1 VLLDSTPI
9 GVILN
14 IYKPGGIIMETKKF
28 SVPNISCGHCV
39 MTIQRELNEVEG
51 VKKVEGDPTTKEIT
65 VEWEN
70 PATLEE
76 IKSTLE
82 EIKYPAA
89 D

>member
-1 VLLDSTPI
+1 
-9 GVILN
+9 
-14 IYKPGGIIMETKKF
+14 MEMKKL

-39 MTIQRELNEVEG
+39 MTIQRELNELKG

-70 PATLEE
+70 PATLEK

-82 EIKYPAA
+82 EIDYPAA